1 MGSKGGKEMSDTK
14 YIYHVVEE
22 KDGVYNDRLA
32 FQTYEEALEFIR
44 FIRGRFI
51 ILNENELDDF
61 ITDEEIHSE

>member
-1 MGSKGGKEMSDTK
+1 MGSKGGKEMSEKKDL
-14 YIYHVVEE
+14 YHVVEE
-22 KDGVYNDRLA
+22 KDGVYNDRLV

-61 ITDEEIHSE
+61 IIDEESSSD